1 LADEL
6 GEPGHAVGVR
16 DVQPV
21 PEVVPERD
29 GELGAGFQQAE
40 EGVAGLLA
48 GGGAGL
54 AGDPA
59 FDDEAADVVLR
70 AVGVQR
76 DVWPVEHKQQLVL
89 VGKGP
94 GDGLVELGK
103 AGDPGEDPIEAPP
116 QRCSADG
123 CRVVLVELEIS
134 VEPPD
139 QLALQRDQAVL
150 LVGDADDPAEMALG
164 VDPTCDRL
172 SPGKE
177 DDVKTI

>member
-1 LADEL
+1 M
-6 GEPGHAVGVR
+6 
-16 DVQPV
+16 
-21 PEVVPERD
+21 
-29 GELGAGFQQAE
+29 
-40 EGVAGLLA
+40 
-48 GGGAGL
+48 
-54 AGDPA
+54 
-59 FDDEAADVVLR
+59 
-70 AVGVQR
+70 QR
-76 DVWPVEHKQQLVL
+76 DVGPVEHKQQLVL

-94 GDGLVELGK
+94 GDGLVEFDK

-116 QRCSADG
+116 QSRSADG
-123 CRVVLVELEIS
+123 CGIVLVELEIG

-164 VDPTCDRL
+164 VDPACDRL